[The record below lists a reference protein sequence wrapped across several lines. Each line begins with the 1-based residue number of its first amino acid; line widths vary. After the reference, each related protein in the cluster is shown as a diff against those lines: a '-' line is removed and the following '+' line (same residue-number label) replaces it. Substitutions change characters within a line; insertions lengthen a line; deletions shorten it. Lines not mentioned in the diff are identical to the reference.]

1 MRMIIYTLIMGI
13 KHLQSL
19 VPNILTIPQDL
30 QWVLILQILIIIQN

>member
-1 MRMIIYTLIMGI
+1 MKMIICTSTMVI
-13 KHLQSL
+13 KHLQNL